1 MKKLAITTLS
11 LLAMISGLGNAFA
24 GDLTT
29 ELKVTGTLTPGSCTI
44 ALAGM
49 GNVAY
54 DTTKLNALL
63 SSGSLDIQTVDLN
76 DAITVNCDG
85 ATIIGVNV
93 VDNRAATVITE
104 SENSNS
110 SSIRFSAN
118 TDNTA
123 GGSIATPEQWLG
135 LGLNADGEKIGAYA
149 GTFTFVTADGKA
161 VQFSTC
167 KDEATL
173 TGGEVVNGGSMTVVT
188 CPAGQSYQVID
199 STGTSVSAETFV
211 WDYVADAVISN
222 QLDLSKPFSLDGS
235 VTVQIN
241 YL

>member
-49 GNVAY
+49 GNIAY

-63 SSGSLDIQTVDLN
+63 SSGLLNINSESLI

-93 VDNRAATVITE
+93 VDNRAATVIPE
-104 SENSNS
+104 SEK
-110 SSIRFSAN
+110 
-118 TDNTA
+118 
-123 GGSIATPEQWLG
+123 GGSQITFMLNSGGPGTVAKADQWLG

-149 GTFTFVTADGKA
+149 GSFNLVTADGKA

-199 STGTSVSAETFV
+199 SNGTSVSAKTFV
-211 WDYVADAVISN
+211 WSYVVDAAISN
-222 QLDLSKPFSLDGS
+222 KLDLSKPFSLDGS